1 MTSVKAC
8 IFDLDGVV
16 VDTAIFHYQ
25 AWKRLADELGIKGF
39 TEEENENL
47 KGVSRQRSL
56 EIILEIGGITLDQM
70 TKDELTE
77 KKNGWYVELISK
89 MTPEDV
95 LPGVKRFFNELQRK
109 GIKLG
114 LASASKNARRILE
127 RVGIE
132 SCFEAIV
139 DGNRISKAKP
149 SPEVFLLCARDLQVD
164 PKDCVVFEDAKAGIE
179 AAKNGGMFSIGV
191 GSSSI
196 LGEADFVIS
205 SFDEMNINR
214 LQFNG
219 AE

>member
-89 MTPEDV
+89 MTPEDI
-95 LPGVKRFFNELQRK
+95 LPGVKLFFNELQQK

-132 SCFEAIV
+132 SYFEAIV

-214 LQFNG
+214 LQFNS

>member
-89 MTPEDV
+89 MTPEDI
-95 LPGVKRFFNELQRK
+95 LPGVILFFNELQQK

-127 RVGIE
+127 RVCIE
-132 SCFEAIV
+132 SYFEAIV

-214 LQFNG
+214 LQFNS

>member
-1 MTSVKAC
+1 MKAC

-39 TEEENENL
+39 TEEKNENL

-89 MTPEDV
+89 MTPEDI
-95 LPGVKRFFNELQRK
+95 LPGVKLFFNELQQK

-132 SCFEAIV
+132 SYFEAIV

-214 LQFNG
+214 LQFYG
-219 AE
+219 TK

>member
-89 MTPEDV
+89 MTPEDI
-95 LPGVKRFFNELQRK
+95 LPGVILFFNELQQK

-214 LQFNG
+214 LQFNS

>member
-89 MTPEDV
+89 MTPEDI
-95 LPGVKRFFNELQRK
+95 LPGVIHFFNELQQK

-132 SCFEAIV
+132 SYFEAIV

-214 LQFNG
+214 LQFKG

>member
-56 EIILEIGGITLDQM
+56 EIILEIGGITFDQM

-89 MTPEDV
+89 MTPEDI
-95 LPGVKRFFNELQRK
+95 LPGVKHFFNELQRK

-114 LASASKNARRILE
+114 LASASKNARRILG

-132 SCFEAIV
+132 SYFEAIV

-149 SPEVFLLCARDLQVD
+149 SPEVFLLCAQDLQVD
-164 PKDCVVFEDAKAGIE
+164 PVDCVVFEDAKAGIE

-214 LQFNG
+214 LQFYG
-219 AE
+219 TK

>member
-77 KKNGWYVELISK
+77 KKNGWYEELISK
-89 MTPEDV
+89 MTPEDI
-95 LPGVKRFFNELQRK
+95 LPVVIHFFNELQRK

-132 SCFEAIV
+132 SYFEAIV

-149 SPEVFLLCARDLQVD
+149 S
-164 PKDCVVFEDAKAGIE
+164 
-179 AAKNGGMFSIGV
+179 
-191 GSSSI
+191 
-196 LGEADFVIS
+196 
-205 SFDEMNINR
+205 
-214 LQFNG
+214 
-219 AE
+219 

>member
-89 MTPEDV
+89 MTPEDI
-95 LPGVKRFFNELQRK
+95 LPGVKHFFNELQQK

-132 SCFEAIV
+132 SYFEAIV

-164 PKDCVVFEDAKAGIE
+164 PVDCVVFEDAKAGIE

-214 LQFNG
+214 LQFYG
-219 AE
+219 TK

>member
-1 MTSVKAC
+1 VTSVKAC

-70 TKDELTE
+70 TKDKLTE

-89 MTPEDV
+89 MTPEDI
-95 LPGVKRFFNELQRK
+95 LPGVILFFNELQQK

-132 SCFEAIV
+132 SYFEAIV

-214 LQFNG
+214 LQFNS